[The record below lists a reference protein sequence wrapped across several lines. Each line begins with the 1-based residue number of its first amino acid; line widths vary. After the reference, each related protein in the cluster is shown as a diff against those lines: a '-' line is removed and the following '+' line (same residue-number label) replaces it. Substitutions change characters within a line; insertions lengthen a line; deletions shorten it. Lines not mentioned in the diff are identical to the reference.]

1 MTQLIPK
8 ISAIVKVT
16 TGRTSRP
23 SSRLQ
28 SQLPRS
34 FQRCPCAVR
43 GQVKQCP
50 LPGGTAQVSSLV
62 RDASLRW
69 GAVRHAGSSWRC
81 CLLRRCLLLPSRCSR
96 KNSPKRSKQQ
106 NGNRSAFPVE
116 RWGIRS
122 RFTHFTSCVF
132 QVSRLGIYTKSTVR
146 VLIKLRI
153 YVKSVRLKLYDAI
166 HLT

>member
-8 ISAIVKVT
+8 ISVIVKIT

-23 SSRLQ
+23 SSPLPSRLPH
-28 SQLPRS
+28 SCH
-34 FQRCPCAVR
+34 RCPRAVR
-43 GQVKQCP
+43 GQVEQCP

-69 GAVRHAGSSWRC
+69 RAVRHAGSLWRC
-81 CLLRRCLLLPSRCSR
+81 CRLRRCLLLPVKVFRNYSQ
-96 KNSPKRSKQQ
+96 KRSKQQ

-132 QVSRLGIYTKSTVR
+132 QVSSLSIYTKNTVR
-146 VLIKLRI
+146 VLIKLRMC
-153 YVKSVRLKLYDAI
+153 VQSA
-166 HLT
+166 